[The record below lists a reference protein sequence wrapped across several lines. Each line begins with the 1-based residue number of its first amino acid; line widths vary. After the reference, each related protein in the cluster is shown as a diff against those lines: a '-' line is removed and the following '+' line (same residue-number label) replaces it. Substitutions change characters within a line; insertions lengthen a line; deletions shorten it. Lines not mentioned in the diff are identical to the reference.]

1 MPFLH
6 QRVSLS
12 SLSTWC
18 ARACSESESQLGGH
32 ATLREGSDRTE
43 EGWDELMETM
53 TSAEPVVDMGS

>member
-1 MPFLH
+1 M
-6 QRVSLS
+6 
-12 SLSTWC
+12 STWC